1 MSHNTS
7 KKIRVDTLLVSKGLV
22 ESREKARALILGGKV
37 LVNGAS
43 AGKAGTFVAPDSSA
57 EVLKAIPYVSRGG
70 EKLEAALKGFSIDV
84 KGKIAMD
91 VGASTGGFTD
101 CLLQSGAEMV
111 YAVDV
116 GYGQLAWELRN
127 NPKVIL
133 LEKTNIRNLDR
144 KIIRSKIDIITI
156 DVSFISLLKV
166 IPAVLGFLPPAGIIV
181 ALIKPQFEVARKDVG
196 KGGVVKDEIK
206 RTEVIDKIT
215 RNMMDIGLKV
225 KGVIRSPL
233 VGPKGNVEYFIC
245 LSVPFQ

>member
-1 MSHNTS
+1 MSHRSS
-7 KKIRVDTLLVSKGLV
+7 KKIRIDTLLVSRCLV

-37 LVNGAS
+37 VVNGTIT
-43 AGKAGTFVAPDSSA
+43 GKAGTLVAPDSSV
-57 EVLKAIPYVSRGG
+57 EVLKAMPYVSRGG
-70 EKLEAALKGFSIDV
+70 EKLEAALKEFSINVRD
-84 KGKIAMD
+84 KIAMD

-101 CLLQSGAEMV
+101 CLLQSGAKMV

-133 LEKTNIRNLDR
+133 FEKTNIRYLKR
-144 KIIRSKIDIITI
+144 EIIRSTIDIITI

-166 IPAVLGFLPPAGIIV
+166 IPAVLDFLSPEGIIV

-206 RTEVIDKIT
+206 RRAVIHNIARNVTE
-215 RNMMDIGLKV
+215 MGLNV
-225 KGVIRSPL
+225 KGEIRSPL

-245 LSVPFQ
+245 IYAPFH